1 MRKNFLAFILLLT
14 LFQASSQN
22 DEALVIGDRL
32 YALGNYTQAIN
43 EYEKAGTANAK
54 IAKCYEALGNN
65 SKAIQYYKLTLLKSP
80 NATITKYNYGK
91 LLLKT
96 TQYDKADSLFNA
108 LEKEDPNNPNFPY
121 HLGLIK
127 EKQKD
132 STARNHFERVLAM
145 DSTHQNALYKLS
157 RMLVEKRQFESA
169 THLVAS
175 GLESDP
181 NSVRFLNLEALI
193 HFYGKNYHGALS
205 AYKRLVALN
214 QSTVQLHENL
224 AVCFR
229 NTLQHTKAIEQY
241 TILINEYDD
250 QTSKWHYG
258 IGIIYMSLKD
268 YEKAR
273 RHIEIAIL
281 LKDLPIEDEQ
291 MTLSFLFRATKD
303 YRSQMEVLNKLV
315 NNDPQN
321 EVAMYYLAA
330 AADNYF
336 EDNNTVIPFYER
348 FLKKFGKTGRFRE
361 LAKQRIKDLK
371 TELHFKKD

>member
-1 MRKNFLAFILLLT
+1 MRKNFLAFIFIFT

-32 YALGNYTQAIN
+32 YAVGNYSQAII
-43 EYEKAGTANAK
+43 EYDKLGTAHAK

-65 SKAIQYYKLTLLKSP
+65 VKAIQYYKLTLLENP
-80 NATITKYNYGK
+80 NATIPKYNYGK

-96 TQYDKADSLFNA
+96 AQYNKADSLFNA
-108 LEKEDPNNPNFPY
+108 LEKQYPENPNFPY

-132 STARNHFERVLAM
+132 TTALVHFKQVLAM

-157 RMLVEKRQFESA
+157 RMLVEKRQFDTA
-169 THLVAS
+169 TNLVAA
-175 GLESDP
+175 GLSTDP
-181 NSVRFLNLEALI
+181 KSVRFLNLQALI
-193 HFYGKNYHGALS
+193 HFYGKNYHGALA
-205 AYKRLVALN
+205 AYKKLLELK
-214 QSTVQLHENL
+214 QSNVQLHENL

-229 NTLQHTKAIEQY
+229 NTNQFEKAIGQY

-250 QTSKWHYG
+250 QTSEWHYG
-258 IGIIYMSLKD
+258 LGATYLASKD

-291 MTLSFLFRATKD
+291 MTLSYLFSSTKD
-303 YRSQMEVLNKLV
+303 YRSQMEVLNKVV
-315 NNDPQN
+315 NNNPQN
-321 EVAMYYLAA
+321 ERAMYYLAV

-348 FLKKFGKTGRFRE
+348 FLEKFGETGRFRE

>member
-1 MRKNFLAFILLLT
+1 MTKNFLAFILLLT

-22 DEALVIGDRL
+22 DEALVIADRL
-32 YALGNYTQAIN
+32 YAMGNYTQAII
-43 EYEKAGTANAK
+43 EYDKLKTAHAK

-65 SKAIQYYKLTLLKSP
+65 VKAIQYYKLTLLENP
-80 NATITKYNYGK
+80 NASTVKYNYGK

-96 TQYDKADSLFNA
+96 AQYSKADSLFNA
-108 LEKEDPNNPNFPY
+108 LKKEYPKNPNFPY

-127 EKQKD
+127 EEQKD
-132 STARNHFERVLAM
+132 STALIHFKQVIAM
-145 DSTHQNALYKLS
+145 DSTHQNGLYKFS
-157 RMLVEKRQFESA
+157 RMLVEKRQFETA
-169 THLVAS
+169 TGFVNS
-175 GLESDP
+175 GLRADP
-181 NSVRFLNLEALI
+181 NSIRFLNLQALI

-205 AYKRLVALN
+205 AYKKLLKLK
-214 QSTVQLHENL
+214 QSNVQLHENL
-224 AVCFR
+224 ATCFR
-229 NTLQHTKAIEQY
+229 KTNQFEKAIEQY

-250 QTSKWHYG
+250 QTSEWHYG
-258 IGIIYMSLKD
+258 IGATYLASKD

-291 MTLSFLFRATKD
+291 MTLSYLFSATKD
-303 YRSQMEVLNKLV
+303 YRSQMEVLNKVV
-315 NNDPQN
+315 NNNPRN
-321 EVAMYYLAA
+321 ERAMYYLAA

-348 FLKKFGKTGRFRE
+348 FIKKFGETGRFRE
-361 LAKQRIKDLK
+361 FAKQRLKDLK

>member
-1 MRKNFLAFILLLT
+1 MIKNVLAFILLLT

-32 YALGNYTQAIN
+32 YAMGNYAQAII
-43 EYEKAGTANAK
+43 EYDKVETAHAK

-65 SKAIQYYKLTLLKSP
+65 VKAIQYYKLTLLENP
-80 NATITKYNYGK
+80 DAAIAKYNYGK

-96 TQYDKADSLFNA
+96 AQYIKADSLFNA
-108 LEKEDPNNPNFPY
+108 LEKEYPKNPNFPY

-132 STARNHFERVLAM
+132 STALIYFKQVVAM
-145 DSTHQNALYKLS
+145 DSTHQNGLYKLS
-157 RMLVEKRQFESA
+157 RILVEKRQFENA
-169 THLVAS
+169 TSFVVS
-175 GLESDP
+175 GLQADP
-181 NSVRFLNLEALI
+181 NSIRFLNLQALI

-205 AYKRLVALN
+205 AYKKLLELK
-214 QSTVQLHENL
+214 QSNVQLHENL
-224 AVCFR
+224 ATCFR
-229 NTLQHTKAIEQY
+229 KTNQFEKAIEQY

-250 QTSKWHYG
+250 QTSEWHYG
-258 IGIIYMSLKD
+258 IGATYLASKD

-291 MTLSFLFRATKD
+291 MTLSYLFSATKD
-303 YRSQMEVLNKLV
+303 YRSQMEVLNKVV
-315 NNDPQN
+315 NSNPQN
-321 EVAMYYLAA
+321 ERAMYYLAA

-348 FLKKFGKTGRFRE
+348 FLKKFGETGRFRE
-361 LAKQRIKDLK
+361 FAKQRLKDLK